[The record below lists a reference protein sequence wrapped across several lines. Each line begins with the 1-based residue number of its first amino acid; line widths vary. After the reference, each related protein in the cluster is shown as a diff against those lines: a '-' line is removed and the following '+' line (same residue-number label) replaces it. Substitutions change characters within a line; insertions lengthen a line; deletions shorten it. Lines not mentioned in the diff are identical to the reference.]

1 MTAEG
6 IRNSAAPPWVELK
19 RRSTKGWKTVFDP
32 TDLYRLSGDVPELTD
47 PVLLYHFDGF
57 VDAGGAGRLAITH
70 LLDELE
76 HRVVATFDVDR
87 LLDYR
92 SRRPTMTFDSDRW
105 VSVESP
111 EITLRLVQDSTDT
124 PFLLLSGPE
133 PDREWE
139 LFTSAVETLVTRLGV
154 GRLVTF
160 HGIPMAVPHTRPLGV
175 TGHASRPELVA
186 GQTSAFGKVQVPGSA
201 TALIEFRLGAK
212 GHDALGYAVH
222 VPHYLAQAEYPSAAV
237 TALEAVTKNTG
248 LVFPLDGLREAA
260 GKTDAEIAEQIE
272 ASQELSTAITG
283 LEQQYDA
290 FAAGSERES
299 LMAESTEMPTGDEL
313 AAQFE
318 AFLAERDEHR
328 GD

>member
-1 MTAEG
+1 M
-6 IRNSAAPPWVELK
+6 
-19 RRSTKGWKTVFDP
+19 FDP

-57 VDAGGAGRLAITH
+57 VDAGGAGRLAIGH
-70 LLDELE
+70 LLGELE

-87 LLDYR
+87 LIDYR
-92 SRRPTMTFDSDRW
+92 SRRPIMTFDTDRW
-105 VSVESP
+105 TDMESL
-111 EITLRLVQDSTDT
+111 EIVLRLVHDSTGT

-139 LFTSAVETLVTRLGV
+139 LFSAALEALVTRLNV
-154 GRLVTF
+154 GKLVTV

-175 TGHASRPELVA
+175 TGHASRSELIT
-186 GQTSAFGKVQVPGSA
+186 GQTSDFGKVQVPGSVA
-201 TALIEFRLGAK
+201 ALIEFRIGAK

-222 VPHYLAQAEYPSAAV
+222 VPHYLAQAEYPAAAV
-237 TALEAVTKNTG
+237 TALEAITTSTG
-248 LVFPLDGLREAA
+248 LVFPLEGLREAA
-260 GKTDAEIAEQIE
+260 GRTDIEIAEQIE
-272 ASQELSTAITG
+272 ASDELSTAITG

-290 FAAGSERES
+290 FATGSQRTS
-299 LMAESTEMPTGDEL
+299 LMAEPAEMPTGDEL

-318 AFLAERDEHR
+318 AFLAERDEQR